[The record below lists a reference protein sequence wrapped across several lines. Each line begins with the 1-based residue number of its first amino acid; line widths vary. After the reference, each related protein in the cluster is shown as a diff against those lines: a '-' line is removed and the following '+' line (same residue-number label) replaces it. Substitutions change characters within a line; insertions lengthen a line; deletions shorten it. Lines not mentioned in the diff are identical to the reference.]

1 MNSIVLDKIRVQ
13 ALSYDI
19 IRIEYDKDGC
29 FEDRP
34 TFFIPERQSFTDEVK
49 MTLGEDN
56 GNYSVVIGDLQVLVP
71 KCGKE
76 LQDVVMLQDGKEV
89 YRYRTMK
96 NNGELPSVAKTPFVF
111 PITDSPRIVC
121 PSAGYSADSAQAG
134 ERFEIQKTAR
144 DVYLLVCRKDA
155 KKLRSLFVSLTGR
168 NEMVRL
174 SNLGSWNSRYYMYTQ
189 KEAEEMI
196 KTYREKKVPLDNMV
210 IDTDWREATE
220 RGIGYDINTELF
232 PDMKGFFDYA
242 HERNVEIIFNDHPE
256 PQEGAVS
263 ALHPTEIAF
272 REEKLQG
279 LMELGLDAWWYDRN
293 WKTAL
298 ISPVKSL
305 LPETIG
311 LYLFANVT
319 ENHYTKKAGGNKV
332 HRRPVIMANVNN
344 ILNGTYDKIQDTAS
358 HRYSVQWTGDIGCQ
372 NEHILQEIRSLVK
385 CTDNCIPYVNFD
397 CGGHVGNPGKDLYLR
412 WMKFG
417 AFSPV
422 LRPHCNNAVK
432 RYREP
437 WNYDDET
444 LDVVREYINMRYRL
458 LPMTYRYAHHNYLTG
473 EPIYKSMGFAYP
485 DDSRSLACDTQ
496 YMLGDHIL
504 VSPIYAEPLTIVS
517 KGFFT
522 TPVKATYYNGC
533 NLEGEPVAVK
543 HYPIINQEYD
553 KTSPVKGLGPYN
565 YSVVFEFKLKFNS
578 DVEIHV
584 TNDDGTRFYLDGE
597 LVFDDW
603 KFHWAFPQ
611 YVATL
616 QKGREYTVRMEYMQG
631 GDKAITKLMYK
642 RVATKQEA
650 DPFVHRHGFYI
661 PEDGYLDVFSGKM
674 YNKGKHNAKY
684 GVKSYPIFV
693 RSGCA
698 IPLGKTVLNTAEQ
711 SWNKLA
717 FDLYPSLTANHTS
730 HLYEDDRQTTGYK
743 YGQYRTQPFAL
754 RYDADKNAVVFT
766 LDKAEGAFDGSDKFD
781 SRSLKLRYHLS
792 TLPQEVE
799 CVTVN
804 GQEVEFAV
812 RRRSKKA
819 YPFGYEGGAPD
830 GALLEVKVNAPLDE
844 KLKVAFY
851 LK

>member
-34 TFFIPERQSFTDEVK
+34 TFFISERQNFIDDVK
-49 MTLGEDN
+49 MTLGEN
-56 GNYSVVIGDLQVLVP
+56 GENFVVEIGDLQLLMP
-71 KCGKE
+71 KNGKE
-76 LQDVVMLQDGKEV
+76 LHGIVMLQDGKEV

-96 NNGELPSVAKTPFVF
+96 NNGELPSVGKTPFVF
-111 PITDSPRIVC
+111 PVTDSPRIIC
-121 PSAGYSADSAQAG
+121 PSAGYSAESAKRG
-134 ERFEIQKTAR
+134 EGFEIQKTAR
-144 DVYLLVCRKDA
+144 DVYLLVCRNDA

-174 SNLGSWNSRYYMYTQ
+174 ANLGSWNSRYYMYTQ

-196 KTYREKKVPLDNMV
+196 ETYREKNIPLDNMV
-210 IDTDWREATE
+210 IDTDWRAATE
-220 RGIGYDINTELF
+220 RGIGYDINTKLF

-242 HERNVEIIFNDHPE
+242 HRRNVEIIFNDHPE
-256 PQEGAVS
+256 PQEGAKS
-263 ALHPTEIAF
+263 ALHPKEIAF
-272 REEKLQG
+272 REEKLQE
-279 LMELGLDAWWYDRN
+279 LMEMGLDAWWYDRN
-293 WKTAL
+293 WHTKL
-298 ISPVKSL
+298 ISPVKSV

-311 LYLFANVT
+311 MYLFADVT
-319 ENHYTKKAGGNKV
+319 ENHYAKKAGGNKV
-332 HRRPVIMANVNN
+332 HRRPMIMANVNN

-358 HRYSVQWTGDIGCQ
+358 HRYSVQWTGDIGCE
-372 NEHILQEIRSLVK
+372 NEHILQEIQNLIR

-458 LPMTYRYAHHNYLTG
+458 LPMTYGYAHHNYLTG
-473 EPIYKSMGFAYP
+473 EPIYKSMGFVYP
-485 DDSRSLACDTQ
+485 NDSHSLACDKQ

-504 VSPIYAEPLTIVS
+504 VAPIYAEPLTIVP
-517 KGFFT
+517 KGCFT
-522 TPVKATYYNGC
+522 TPIKATYYNGC

-543 HYPIINQEYD
+543 RYRILKQSYD
-553 KTSPVKGLGPYN
+553 KTSPVKELSPYN
-565 YSVVFEFKLKFNS
+565 YSAVFEFKLKFNS
-578 DVEIHV
+578 NVEIHIA
-584 TNDDGTRFYLDGE
+584 NDDGTRFYLDGE
-597 LVFDDW
+597 LVLDDW
-603 KFHWAFPQ
+603 NNHWAYPQ
-611 YVATL
+611 YVTTL
-616 QKGREYTVRMEYMQG
+616 EKGREYTVRMEYMQG
-631 GDKAITKLMYK
+631 GGGAAVNLFYK
-642 RVATKQEA
+642 KILAKQE
-650 DPFVHRHGFYI
+650 PNPLVHRHCFYI
-661 PEDGYLDVFSGKM
+661 PEDGYMDVFNGKI
-674 YNKGKHNAKY
+674 YSKGRHFAKY
-684 GVKSYPIFV
+684 GVENYPIFV

-717 FDLYPSLTANHTS
+717 FDLYPSMTADHTS
-730 HLYEDDRQTTGYK
+730 CLYEDDRQTTGYK

-754 RYDADKNAVVFT
+754 RYDGDANSVVFT
-766 LDKAEGAFDGSDKFD
+766 LDKAEGTFAGSDQFH

-792 TLPQEVE
+792 TLPREIDRVA
-799 CVTVN
+799 VN
-804 GQEVEFAV
+804 GQEVQFAV
-812 RRRSKKA
+812 RRRNKKA

-830 GALLEVKVNAPLDE
+830 GVLVEVKVNAPLDE
-844 KLKVAFY
+844 KLQVVFH